1 MSARIYLWPYG
12 QPAEDPVD
20 PSRPIAAALR
30 GYLAVEDALAG
41 RWSDSVLISLLAHA
55 DPLDRGAVIRELEAR
70 SARPAPQ
77 PEPKD

>member
-20 PSRPIAAALR
+20 PSRPIAAAMR
-30 GYLAVEDALAG
+30 AYLAVEDALAG
-41 RWSDSVLISLLAHA
+41 PWSDSILISLLAHA

-70 SARPAPQ
+70 SMRRPSPSK
-77 PEPKD
+77 PKD